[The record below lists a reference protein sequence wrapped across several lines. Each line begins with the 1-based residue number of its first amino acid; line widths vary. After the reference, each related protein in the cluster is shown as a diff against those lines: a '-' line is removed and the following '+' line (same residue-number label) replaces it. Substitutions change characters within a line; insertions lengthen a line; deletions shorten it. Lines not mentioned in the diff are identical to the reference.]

1 MNLPDG
7 KPILESHTWCPGC
20 DESNVENASHYA
32 CKAVLE
38 HMAKADSVMKAAKA
52 IREAFLNRGKTMSL
66 HRWDQAMKAANVEL
80 EKALAEYGEVG
91 E

>member
-20 DESNVENASHYA
+20 DESGVENASHYA

-38 HMAKADSVMKAAKA
+38 EIEKLK
-52 IREAFLNRGKTMSL
+52 
-66 HRWDQAMKAANVEL
+66 
-80 EKALAEYGEVG
+80 KALKEIIAIIEDGRTEPPGREDIFIHTIAKQVLGEEEG
-91 E
+91 